1 VIGYYFLLSG
11 ETTEGDL
18 MFSKAFSA
26 AVSGIDGIIVSVE
39 ADVSDGLPV
48 FDLVGY
54 LGSEVREARERVRIS
69 LKNSGF
75 RLPPKR
81 ITINLSPA
89 DIRKE
94 GTAFDLPIAISIL
107 TAFGYIPQE
116 NLENTLFIGEVSLNG
131 AINKV
136 NGVLP
141 IVYSALKQG
150 FTRCIVPECNA
161 REGAVVQGM
170 EVYGFDTLQAVVQ
183 FLNNE
188 NYKEPTYLNMEELF
202 KLEFNLEEID
212 FSDVTGQDAAKRAI
226 EIAASGMHNLL
237 MVGPPGSGKTMLA
250 KRIPTIM
257 PELSFEESLDISK
270 IYSVSGLLNNKDSLI
285 LKRPFRSPHHTI
297 TSAALTGGG
306 RIPMPG
312 EISLAHLGVLFLD
325 EFPEFNRNT
334 IEILRQPLEENEVT
348 IARLQGTYRYPAD
361 FMMVAAMNPCSCGHY
376 PDRNKCNCSINQ
388 VKRYLGKIS
397 RPLLDRIDL
406 CIECLQVDYKDLEI
420 RKRSETS
427 ADIRNRVMM
436 ARDIQSSRYKNESFY
451 FNSQLTPKTI
461 GKYCKLGKEEHK
473 ILEVAFNKMNL
484 SARAYHRILKVARTI
499 ADLDNSDNILKKHL
513 SEAICYRSL
522 DKKYWEE

>member
-1 VIGYYFLLSG
+1 
-11 ETTEGDL
+11 
-18 MFSKAFSA
+18 MFSKALSA
-26 AVSGIDGIIVSVE
+26 AVNGIDGIIVSVE
-39 ADVSDGLPV
+39 ADVSDGLPL

-69 LKNSGF
+69 LKNSGYQ
-75 RLPPKR
+75 LPPKR

-107 TAFGYIPQE
+107 TAFGFIPEE
-116 NLENTLFIGEVSLNG
+116 NLEKTLLIGEMSLNG
-131 AINKV
+131 DINKV

-141 IVYSALKQG
+141 IVYTAFKQG
-150 FTRCIVPECNA
+150 FTRCIVPISNVK
-161 REGAVVQGM
+161 EGAVVQGI
-170 EVYGFDTLQAVVQ
+170 EVYGVNSLREVVQ
-183 FLNNE
+183 FLNNDQCLDP
-188 NYKEPTYLNMEELF
+188 YFIDPVELF
-202 KLEFNLEEID
+202 QQIEKEDDLD
-212 FSDVTGQDAAKRAI
+212 FSDVTGQEAAKRAI

-237 MVGPPGSGKTMLA
+237 MVGPPGAGKTMLA

-270 IYSVSGLLNNKDSLI
+270 IYSVSGLLNNNQSLI
-285 LKRPFRSPHHTI
+285 QTRPFRSPHHTI
-297 TSAALTGGG
+297 TTAALTGGG
-306 RIPMPG
+306 RTPMPG

-334 IEILRQPLEENEVT
+334 IEILRQPLEENEIT
-348 IARLQGTYRYPAD
+348 IARLQGTFRYPAD
-361 FMMVAAMNPCSCGHY
+361 FMLVAAMNPCSCGHY
-376 PDRNKCNCSINQ
+376 PDRNKCNCSPNQ

-406 CIECLQVDYKDLEI
+406 CIEALQVNYKELENKKVEESSKSIRERVMKARNIQKDRYKDENI
-420 RKRSETS
+420 
-427 ADIRNRVMM
+427 
-436 ARDIQSSRYKNESFY
+436 Y

-461 GKYCKLGKEEHK
+461 HKYCKLGKEEQNL
-473 ILEVAFNKMNL
+473 LEQAFNKMNL
-484 SARAYHRILKVARTI
+484 SARAYHRILKVSRTI
-499 ADLDNSDNILKKHL
+499 ADLDDSENILVKHL

>member
-1 VIGYYFLLSG
+1 
-11 ETTEGDL
+11 

-26 AVSGIDGIIVSVE
+26 AVTGIDGIIVSVE
-39 ADVSDGLPV
+39 ADVSDGLPL

-69 LKNSGF
+69 LKNSGYQ
-75 RLPPKR
+75 LPPKR

-107 TAFGYIPQE
+107 TAFGFIPQE
-116 NLENTLFIGEVSLNG
+116 NLEKTLLIGEVSLNG
-131 AINKV
+131 DINKV

-141 IVYSALKQG
+141 IVYTALKQG
-150 FTRCIVPECNA
+150 FTKCIVPISNVK
-161 REGAVVQGM
+161 EGAVVQGI
-170 EVYGFDTLQAVVQ
+170 EVYGVNSLREVVQ
-183 FLNNE
+183 FLNNDQ
-188 NYKEPTYLNMEELF
+188 YLDPYFIDPDELF
-202 KLEFNLEEID
+202 QQIEKEDDLD
-212 FSDVTGQDAAKRAI
+212 FSDVTGQEAAKRAI

-237 MVGPPGSGKTMLA
+237 MVGPPGAGKTMLA

-257 PELSFEESLDISK
+257 PELSFEESLEISK
-270 IYSVSGLLNNKDSLI
+270 IYSVSGLLNNNQSLI
-285 LKRPFRSPHHTI
+285 QTRPFRSPHHTI
-297 TSAALTGGG
+297 TTAALTGGG
-306 RIPMPG
+306 RTPMPG

-334 IEILRQPLEENEVT
+334 IEILRQPLEENEIT

-361 FMMVAAMNPCSCGHY
+361 FMLVAAMNPCSCGHY
-376 PDRNKCNCSINQ
+376 PDRNKCNCSPNQ

-406 CIECLQVDYKDLEI
+406 CIEALQVNYKELENS
-420 RKRSETS
+420 KVEETS
-427 ADIRNRVMM
+427 KNIRVRVMK
-436 ARDIQSSRYKNESFY
+436 ARNIQKERYKEENIY

-461 GKYCKLGKEEHK
+461 HKYCKLGKEEQK
-473 ILEVAFNKMNL
+473 LLEQAFNKMNL
-484 SARAYHRILKVARTI
+484 SARAYHRILKVSRTI
-499 ADLDNSDNILKKHL
+499 ADLDSSENILVKHL

>member
-1 VIGYYFLLSG
+1 
-11 ETTEGDL
+11 

-39 ADVSDGLPV
+39 ADVSDGLPL

-94 GTAFDLPIAISIL
+94 GTAFDLPIAVSIL

-116 NLENTLFIGEVSLNG
+116 NLEETIIIGEVSLNG
-131 AINKV
+131 DIKKV

-141 IVYSALKQG
+141 IVYTALKQG
-150 FTRCIVPECNA
+150 FTRCIVPESNA
-161 REGAVVQGM
+161 REGAVVQGID
-170 EVYGFDTLQAVVQ
+170 VFGFETLQDVVR

-188 NYKEPTYLNMEELF
+188 NYRDPTYVNMEEIL
-202 KLEFNLEEID
+202 NQQDNTEELD
-212 FSDVTGQDAAKRAI
+212 FSDVTGQIAAKRAI
-226 EIAASGMHNLL
+226 EIAVSGMHNLL

-257 PELSFEESLDISK
+257 PELSFEESLEISK
-270 IYSVSGLLNNKDSLI
+270 IYSVSGLLNNKESLI
-285 LKRPFRSPHHTI
+285 SKRPFRSPHHTI

-306 RIPMPG
+306 RMPMPG

-334 IEILRQPLEENEVT
+334 IEILRQPLEENEIT
-348 IARLQGTYRYPAD
+348 ISRLQGTYRYPSD
-361 FMMVAAMNPCSCGHY
+361 FMLIAAMNPCSCGFY

-397 RPLLDRIDL
+397 KPLLDRIDIS
-406 CIECLQVDYKDLEI
+406 IECLQVNYKDLEARKLSETSSDI
-420 RKRSETS
+420 RKRVR
-427 ADIRNRVMM
+427 I
-436 ARDIQSSRYKNESFY
+436 ARDIQSNRYKNEKFY

-461 GKYCKLGKEEHK
+461 GKYCKLEKEEYK
-473 ILEVAFNKMNL
+473 ILENAFLKMDL

-499 ADLDNSDNILKKHL
+499 ADLDQSEIITKKHL
-513 SEAICYRSL
+513 CEAICYRSL

>member
-1 VIGYYFLLSG
+1 
-11 ETTEGDL
+11 

-39 ADVSDGLPV
+39 ADVSDGLPL

-94 GTAFDLPIAISIL
+94 GTAFDLPIAVSIL

-116 NLENTLFIGEVSLNG
+116 NLEETIIIGEVSLNG
-131 AINKV
+131 DIKKV

-141 IVYSALKQG
+141 IVYTALKQG
-150 FTRCIVPECNA
+150 FTRCIVPESNA
-161 REGAVVQGM
+161 REGAVVQGID
-170 EVYGFDTLQAVVQ
+170 VFGFETLQDVVR

-188 NYKEPTYLNMEELF
+188 NYRDPTYVNMEEIL
-202 KLEFNLEEID
+202 NQQDNTEELD
-212 FSDVTGQDAAKRAI
+212 FSDVTGQIAAKRAI
-226 EIAASGMHNLL
+226 EIAVSGMHNLL

-257 PELSFEESLDISK
+257 PELSFEESLEISK
-270 IYSVSGLLNNKDSLI
+270 IYSVSGLLNNKESLI
-285 LKRPFRSPHHTI
+285 SKRPFRSPHHTI

-306 RIPMPG
+306 RMPMPG

-334 IEILRQPLEENEVT
+334 IEILRQPLEENEIT
-348 IARLQGTYRYPAD
+348 ISRLQGTYRYPSD
-361 FMMVAAMNPCSCGHY
+361 FMLIAAMNPCSCGFY

-397 RPLLDRIDL
+397 KPLLDRIDIS
-406 CIECLQVDYKDLEI
+406 IECLQVNYKDLEARKLSETSSDI
-420 RKRSETS
+420 RKRVR
-427 ADIRNRVMM
+427 I
-436 ARDIQSSRYKNESFY
+436 ARDIQSNRYKNEKFY

-461 GKYCKLGKEEHK
+461 GKYCKLEKEEYK
-473 ILEVAFNKMNL
+473 ILENAFLKMDL

-499 ADLDNSDNILKKHL
+499 ADLDQSEIITKKHL
-513 SEAICYRSL
+513 CEAICYRNL